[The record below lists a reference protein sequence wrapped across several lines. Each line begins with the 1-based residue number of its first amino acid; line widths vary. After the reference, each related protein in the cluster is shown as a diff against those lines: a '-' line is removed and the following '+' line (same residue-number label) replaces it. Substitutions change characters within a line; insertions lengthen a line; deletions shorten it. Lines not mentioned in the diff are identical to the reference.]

1 MARRNRDPCY
11 LAVAPSCVG
20 GVRGRA
26 QLYDTVWMQS
36 CTPADEL
43 LKFTGLHED
52 ETDRVDALNLH
63 ETVFSE
69 HDPE

>member
-1 MARRNRDPCY
+1 M
-11 LAVAPSCVG
+11 G